1 MAGQAQITSVEALE
15 AFRADLIVYLS
26 QMQPVIDEVASEM
39 MRMKFWLQNEQR
51 QVLESQGRR
60 LQRRLEEAQAE
71 LFNARLS
78 TLQESTILQ
87 TMAVQKNQRALQE
100 TERKLGL
107 LKKWDRELENLA
119 GPLLKPVDQLRGILA
134 TDMAKAGTPFRD
146 AYRSVASD
154 LSAPGARDIEASLAA
169 RVSPGATADLRLD
182 EMRARLVAVHA
193 VIDTQAKPEEPHA
206 EAG

>member
-1 MAGQAQITSVEALE
+1 MSGQAQITSVEALD

-26 QMQPVIDEVASEM
+26 QMQPVIDEVSSEM

-51 QVLESQGRR
+51 QVLESHARR

-87 TMAVQKNQRALQE
+87 TMAVQKNQLAVQE
-100 TERKLGL
+100 IERKLGL

-119 GPLLKPVDQLRGILA
+119 GPLLKPVDQLRGFLA
-134 TDMAKAGTPFRD
+134 TDMAKAV
-146 AYRSVASD
+146 AYLNQAIQALEAYKKVAPPA
-154 LSAPGARDIEASLAA
+154 APN
-169 RVSPGATADLRLD
+169 ATANDPK
-182 EMRARLVAVHA
+182 
-193 VIDTQAKPEEPHA
+193 TTP
-206 EAG
+206 

>member
-26 QMQPVIDEVASEM
+26 QMRPVIDEVASEM
-39 MRMKFWLQNEQR
+39 MRTKFWLQNEQR
-51 QVLESQGRR
+51 QVLESQARR
-60 LQRRLEEAQAE
+60 HQRRLEEAQAE

-100 TERKLGL
+100 IERKLGL

-119 GPLLKPVDQLRGILA
+119 GPLLKPVDQLRGFLA
-134 TDMAKAGTPFRD
+134 TDMAKGVAYLNHAIQALE
-146 AYRSVASD
+146 AYRKVAPPA
-154 LSAPGARDIEASLAA
+154 APNAVVA
-169 RVSPGATADLRLD
+169 PAD
-182 EMRARLVAVHA
+182 
-193 VIDTQAKPEEPHA
+193 DTTTTS
-206 EAG
+206 